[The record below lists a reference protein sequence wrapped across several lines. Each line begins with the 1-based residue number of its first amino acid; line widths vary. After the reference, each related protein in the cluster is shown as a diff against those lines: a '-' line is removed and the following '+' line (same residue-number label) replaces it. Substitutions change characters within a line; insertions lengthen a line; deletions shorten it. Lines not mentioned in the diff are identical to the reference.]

1 MEVLDLQAHDNMTK
15 KETLEV
21 LYQVYHRT
29 GYKISPMNN
38 YIDALTVA
46 LSIYDIDKDE
56 FLDLCISTIHNIS
69 IKQKFNWLWD

>member
-1 MEVLDLQAHDNMTK
+1 MNTNDIK
-15 KETLEV
+15 EV

-29 GYKISPMNN
+29 GYKISPMNS

-46 LSIYDIDKDE
+46 LSIYNIDKDE
-56 FLDLCISTIHNIS
+56 FLDLCISTVHNIS